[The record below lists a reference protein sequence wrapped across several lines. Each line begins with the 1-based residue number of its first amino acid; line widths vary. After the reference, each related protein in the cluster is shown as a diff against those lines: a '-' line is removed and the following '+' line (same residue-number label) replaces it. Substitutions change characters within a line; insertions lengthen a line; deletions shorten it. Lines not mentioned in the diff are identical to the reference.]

1 MVVDDQ
7 LLLASADQEGG
18 TTVRKVNV
26 EKAPVVDALE
36 LSALEHF
43 IDCSFQN
50 VFKKLLPTLQGRE
63 LFRLSWESY

>member
-50 VFKKLLPTLQGRE
+50 VCISSCTKSPPKNGPSSR
-63 LFRLSWESY
+63 